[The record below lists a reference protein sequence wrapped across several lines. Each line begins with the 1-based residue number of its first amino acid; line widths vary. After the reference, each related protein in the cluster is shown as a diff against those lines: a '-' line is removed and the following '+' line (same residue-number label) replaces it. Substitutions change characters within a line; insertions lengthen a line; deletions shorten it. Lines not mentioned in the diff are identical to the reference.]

1 MSDKKRNEN
10 AEYIEY
16 IEKAINGD
24 ENAFSILIHSIE
36 LEMYKIARVKLN
48 NEDDVYDAMQET
60 IILIYKNLGKL
71 KHKEYFK
78 TWSTKILI
86 NECNKIYKKQVKT
99 KKSIAIDENT
109 NVDDSNDLFSKIE
122 NEYDFNKL
130 LYILNSKERTIIS
143 LFYVDSY
150 SINEISEILKITPG
164 AAKTRLRRTKEKIKK
179 ICEKNKGG
187 QLWKIV
193 N

>member
-60 IILIYKNLGKL
+60 IILI
-71 KHKEYFK
+71 
-78 TWSTKILI
+78 
-86 NECNKIYKKQVKT
+86 
-99 KKSIAIDENT
+99 
-109 NVDDSNDLFSKIE
+109 
-122 NEYDFNKL
+122 
-130 LYILNSKERTIIS
+130 
-143 LFYVDSY
+143 
-150 SINEISEILKITPG
+150 
-164 AAKTRLRRTKEKIKK
+164 
-179 ICEKNKGG
+179 
-187 QLWKIV
+187 
-193 N
+193 